1 MTKIRIP
8 HIDTFR
14 PERNKLEALQFLYS
28 AIGKLSNVADGQVLE
43 DTFIDP
49 STIWDGDESKFI
61 LNCERGKYYKLD
73 NFAGGKE
80 ITFDINLLNFNKSD
94 NEIGMTTIM
103 FIVPS
108 SSNITVNINST
119 GSNINYPSGIKLGNA
134 ASKCELNIF
143 YCYGS
148 YYVNLINYDTAAQQL
163 VLTNSK

>member
-43 DTFIDP
+43 DTFVDP
-49 STIWDGDESKFI
+49 STIYDTDEHKFI
-61 LNCERGKYYKLD
+61 LNCEFGKYYKVD
-73 NFAGGKE
+73 DFAGGKE
-80 ITFDINLLNFNKSD
+80 IIFDINLPNFNKSD
-94 NEIGMTTIM
+94 KEIGMSSIM
-103 FIVPS
+103 FEIPS
-108 SSNITVNINST
+108 SDITVNINST
-119 GSNINYPSGIKLGNA
+119 GSNINYLSGIKLGTA

-143 YCYGS
+143 YCYSS